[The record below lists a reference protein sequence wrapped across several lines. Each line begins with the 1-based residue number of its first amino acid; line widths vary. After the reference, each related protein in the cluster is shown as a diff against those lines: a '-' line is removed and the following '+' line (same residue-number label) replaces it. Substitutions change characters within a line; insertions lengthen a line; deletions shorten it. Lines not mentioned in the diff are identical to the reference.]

1 MAEGS
6 GESLHFPALQKSVNL
21 FIEEQKNKQTLS
33 KTRRDVGLLS
43 EFLKPQQENR
53 KIEDIQPH
61 DKNQWFSE
69 WVYSYCEKKRRGR
82 LWTVKPQ
89 ANFNSHLKN
98 VKYSKSIVEDRRF
111 EQTRKVLDARYKL
124 LKNEGRGNRTFAA
137 EAISDDEVSVLYE
150 SKIQGISSAEA
161 LINTVWL
168 MNSIHLNWE
177 AVMNIVKCAGQMWNF
192 WGMPTGPNI

>member
-61 DKNQWFSE
+61 DKNQ
-69 WVYSYCEKKRRGR
+69 
-82 LWTVKPQ
+82 
-89 ANFNSHLKN
+89 
-98 VKYSKSIVEDRRF
+98 
-111 EQTRKVLDARYKL
+111 
-124 LKNEGRGNRTFAA
+124 
-137 EAISDDEVSVLYE
+137 
-150 SKIQGISSAEA
+150 
-161 LINTVWL
+161 
-168 MNSIHLNWE
+168 
-177 AVMNIVKCAGQMWNF
+177 
-192 WGMPTGPNI
+192 